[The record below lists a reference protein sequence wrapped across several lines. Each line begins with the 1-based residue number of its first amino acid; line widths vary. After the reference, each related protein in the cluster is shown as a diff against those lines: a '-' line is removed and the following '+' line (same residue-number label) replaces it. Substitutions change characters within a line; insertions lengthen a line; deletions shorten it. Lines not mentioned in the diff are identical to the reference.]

1 MYGSVRGP
9 SGSSWNCR
17 VLGIREGKR
26 YDPKLSKQAKN
37 IIRKMIL
44 SEQAKKR
51 SDLGS
56 RAVFLFVCLF
66 VFPGV
71 MMSNIG
77 DRRKIMSEF
86 YLGGYEHQCRC
97 INKKLQRLEAE
108 MLQTR
113 VTSPIAF
120 LIYLSPR
127 FRIRIHLLC
136 PYQLQSFG
144 EKKNVWVCRR
154 RVSAPLME
162 SASGPFS
169 KQ

>member
-9 SGSSWNCR
+9 SGSFWNCR

-120 LIYLSPR
+120 LIYLLVFISESIFFAPISCR
-127 FRIRIHLLC
+127 ALEKRKM
-136 PYQLQSFG
+136 FG
-144 EKKNVWVCRR
+144 YVEGECLH
-154 RVSAPLME
+154 P
-162 SASGPFS
+162 
-169 KQ
+169 